1 MRVLITV
8 IWLSFVCCAYS
19 QAWFDHV
26 RRPSKIPSKQL
37 EQLAVDLRL
46 ALKNN
51 KKLEEI
57 AKLAPQEAM
66 PRVVFIT
73 IGGDKWPGRT
83 YYGTGVTFQAAFK
96 TAVEIL
102 QSNEPVFAR
111 ETVKLCKA
119 TIDDARREK
128 RAVSPEWHERMKNPD
143 AWDWLR
149 LDVVQFVQN
158 VPQFSLPRSHVA
170 MTSLCGIAF
179 PPSLG
184 FAFTPEQITGRC
196 LINQNRT
203 LNTGQICDIISEAY
217 NWGALKDWMNLTAK
231 TESTLPI
238 SLFETD
244 TFYADAQGSTRL
256 YRGHRMLYDAPAPE
270 QCLDLASACADRLN
284 QIIQPDGKL
293 NKPFPIWYFSGK
305 KETEDF
311 DVRLETA
318 IALLRLN
325 AARPNPNAT
334 KAAINV
340 LRPLI
345 RALAAVGPGK
355 RQLAVKEGEPL
366 PETAAQV
373 PRTIT
378 TVRTNALLA
387 LAMDEMS
394 RQGLHYSDDDKRP
407 APKLIAERLA
417 DYLSDQVESD
427 GLVLDARFLPSGKL
441 FTDDDTFASIEDAA
455 LTALA
460 IHGKYPE
467 KAKNIMASV
476 LDKCD
481 KQPIETLLISP
492 WVLEALPA
500 ANQED
505 RKLTIKAIRFAYA
518 AEAYDITPLYPD
530 MYGAVRLSP
539 GYTFTAR
546 RTWALTAMSRWL
558 HDTEKEGLATER
570 VTNMRPMLI
579 FHLQG
584 YMDNAASSAL
594 PSPILYR
601 GLFRDNMEE
610 YSFNLEGQASQI
622 MALVGFAQEREKLVL
637 PPRKFDVAK
646 ARAAS
651 DVHPGVLQVVPV
663 FTQDGMDS
671 VVSRNYMGTFS
682 KVQSKKGRV
691 MPKQSRRK

>member
-1 MRVLITV
+1 MRVLFAV
-8 IWLSFVCCAYS
+8 IWLFFVCCAYS
-19 QAWFDHV
+19 QPWFDHV
-26 RRPSKIPSKQL
+26 RRPSKIPPRQL
-37 EQLAVDLRL
+37 EQLAVDLRQ
-46 ALKNN
+46 ALKN
-51 KKLEEI
+51 KQKLEDI

-73 IGGDKWPGRT
+73 IGGEKWPGRT
-83 YYGTGVTFQAAFK
+83 YYGTGVSFQAAFK

-119 TIDDARREK
+119 TIDDAKREK
-128 RAVSPEWHERMKNPD
+128 RTVSAEWHERMQNPD

-170 MTSLCGIAF
+170 MTSLYGIAF

-196 LINQNRT
+196 LLNPNRT

-217 NWGALKDWMNLTAK
+217 NWGALKDWMNLTAQ

-238 SLFETD
+238 SLFEAD
-244 TFYADAQGSTRL
+244 TFYADAQGSARL
-256 YRGHRMLYDAPAPE
+256 YRGHRMLYETPTPK
-270 QCLDLASACADRLN
+270 QCLDWASACADRLN
-284 QIIQPDGKL
+284 QIIHTNGKL
-293 NKPFPIWYFSGK
+293 KKPFPIWYFSGK

-325 AARPNPNAT
+325 AARPTANAQR
-334 KAAINV
+334 AAINV
-340 LRPLI
+340 MRPLI
-345 RALAAVGPGK
+345 QALSAFGPGK

-366 PETAAQV
+366 PETASQV

-387 LAMDEMS
+387 LAMNEMAQ
-394 RQGLHYSDDDKRP
+394 QGLHYSDDTSRP
-407 APKLIAERLA
+407 APKLIAERLT
-417 DYLSDQVESD
+417 DYLADQVESD

-460 IHGKYPE
+460 IHKRYPD
-467 KAKNIMASV
+467 KAKTIMTAV

-481 KQPIETLLISP
+481 KQPIEALSISP
-492 WVLEALPA
+492 WILEALPA

-505 RKLTIKAIRFAYA
+505 KMLTMKAIRFAYA

-530 MYGAVRLSP
+530 MYGAVRSSP
-539 GYTFTAR
+539 GCTFTAR
-546 RTWALTAMSRWL
+546 RTWALTAMARWL
-558 HDTEKEGLATER
+558 HDTDKEGLATER
-570 VTNMRPMLI
+570 ITNMRPMLI
-579 FHLQG
+579 FQLQG
-584 YMDNAASSAL
+584 HIDSAASSAL
-594 PSPILYR
+594 PSPVLYR
-601 GLFRDNMEE
+601 GLFRDNLEE

-622 MALVGFAQEREKLVL
+622 MALVGFAAEREKMVL
-637 PPRKFDVAK
+637 PPRRLDIAK

-651 DVHPGVLQVVPV
+651 DVHPGVLQIVPV
-663 FTQDGMDS
+663 FTQNDMDS

-682 KVQSKKGRV
+682 KVQSKTGRV
-691 MPKQSRRK
+691 MPKQSRKK